1 MIGFLITDDIQTVK
15 QNAIPV
21 DLNFFIENCFIIEEY
36 ENLFF
41 FYLKELFHSY
51 ITNRESV
58 ITLNTIQ

>member
-15 QNAIPV
+15 QNAFPV
-21 DLNFFIENCFIIEEY
+21 DLYFFIENCFIIEEY
-36 ENLFF
+36 ENLF

-58 ITLNTIQ
+58 STLNTIQ